1 MENAILTPVKKSK
14 EYKLALDNRTFKVK
28 LSISSSILLE
38 INELEKIMNVFYE
51 KSFSLENL
59 INLSKGFRV
68 CENIDEAYDIFE
80 EIFEAKKAQIKNINE
95 NSILLVINVSLP
107 GGKIQQAELELNK
120 KEMNKN
126 LLIENLVKKVN
137 QIEEEL
143 KNKVNKLEEENK
155 NLKNEIKEM
164 KEKLNNFE
172 VLFKEENKFKQFVN
186 NLGIDSK
193 IIDNKEEL
201 IFLINRLKINFPNQ
215 NNIYFKLLYR
225 ATRDGDN
232 KNNFHDKINNK
243 NSTLTII
250 QTTKGLKF
258 GVFLE
263 IPFKN
268 TSTSIKDDNC
278 FIFSLNL
285 RKIYN
290 SKKGI
295 EKLCDY
301 PEYYLNLWYQPIC
314 IKDNCLSNNNS
325 YTNSKSSVD
334 NCFIGFNND
343 FELNN
348 YEQYFTVKEMET
360 FQICLN

>member
-1 MENAILTPVKKSK
+1 M
-14 EYKLALDNRTFKVK
+14 
-28 LSISSSILLE
+28 
-38 INELEKIMNVFYE
+38 
-51 KSFSLENL
+51 
-59 INLSKGFRV
+59 
-68 CENIDEAYDIFE
+68 
-80 EIFEAKKAQIKNINE
+80 
-95 NSILLVINVSLP
+95 
-107 GGKIQQAELELNK
+107 
-120 KEMNKN
+120 
-126 LLIENLVKKVN
+126 
-137 QIEEEL
+137 
-143 KNKVNKLEEENK
+143 
-155 NLKNEIKEM
+155 
-164 KEKLNNFE
+164 
-172 VLFKEENKFKQFVN
+172 N
-186 NLGIDSK
+186 NLEIDSK

-201 IFLINRLKINFPNQ
+201 KFLIDRLKINFPNQ

-268 TSTSIKDDNC
+268 TNQYIKDDNC
-278 FIFSLNL
+278 FIFSLTL

-301 PEYYLNLWYQPIC
+301 SSNYLNLWYQPIC
-314 IKDNCLSNNNS
+314 ITDNCLSNNNS
-325 YTNSKSSVD
+325 YTNSKSNVD

-348 YEQYFTVKEMET
+348 NEMNFIVKEMET
-360 FQICLN
+360 FQICLKLKYRTFI